1 MQGFSIASSALT
13 SQTYSSLLTEG
24 DNLSDSVDDSSE
36 NNKKAEAKYIEAITK
51 IDPENIEGYSK
62 LLDLYMKDKVL
73 RAEEYSSF
81 LKLLTSLDELGSKD
95 ESKYINELVYKFA
108 NDLFFSYEN
117 KYGSEGV
124 GIGYASKWYKKIAD
138 SPVSEDKKKTFASD
152 MYVISDNFY
161 NIGKLDGANDPLPYT
176 DYWAKLNNLLD
187 ADMVSEGN
195 ILIALKT
202 YQFIASQMDKHL
214 AEWKTY
220 NIKEEDYLAVFDT
233 IQQKTDAIV
242 KTNIYEVNKVELEPL
257 VEYIQGFIDKAR
269 VEGYGT
275 RRTEGAGK

>member
-1 MQGFSIASSALT
+1 
-13 SQTYSSLLTEG
+13 
-24 DNLSDSVDDSSE
+24 
-36 NNKKAEAKYIEAITK
+36 
-51 IDPENIEGYSK
+51 
-62 LLDLYMKDKVL
+62 
-73 RAEEYSSF
+73 
-81 LKLLTSLDELGSKD
+81 
-95 ESKYINELVYKFA
+95 
-108 NDLFFSYEN
+108 
-117 KYGSEGV
+117 
-124 GIGYASKWYKKIAD
+124 
-138 SPVSEDKKKTFASD
+138 
-152 MYVISDNFY
+152 
-161 NIGKLDGANDPLPYT
+161 
-176 DYWAKLNNLLD
+176 
-187 ADMVSEGN
+187 MVSEGN